1 MVLRIQ
7 SEVVSG
13 VAGEPIRVVPTG
25 AALGATVKG
34 VDLKDLHDAM
44 FARIMQAWHDY
55 SVLLFRDQTVTDQE
69 LMAFSRRLG
78 DFDWAPIQETG
89 RRFVEGLPEIFIVSN
104 VKVNGVRDA
113 NQILMPGETAMNRGK
128 SYDARRGRHRQAAA
142 DHHRRERDCN
152 CGEEA
157 ALARMTES
165 PARPRSTPRQAG

>member
-1 MVLRIQ
+1 MALGSYCVI
-7 SEVVSG
+7 
-13 VAGEPIRVVPTG
+13 PTG
-25 AALGATVKG
+25 SALGATVEG
-34 VDLKDLHDAM
+34 VDLRDLHDAV
-44 FARIMQAWHDY
+44 FARIMRAWHNH
-55 SVLLFRDQTVTDQE
+55 SVLLFRDQTLNDQE
-69 LMAFSRRLG
+69 LIAFSRRLG
-78 DFDWAPIQETG
+78 DLDWARIQETG

-128 SYDARRGRHRQAAA
+128 SYDARRGRHRQAGA
-142 DHHRRERDCN
+142 DHHRRERDRN